1 MSTKGFKAGWL
12 ALLASTVALVARAD
26 EGAVM
31 AYRDAS
37 LPVEERV
44 HDLLV
49 RMTLE
54 EKIQQTHMFR
64 ANLLADDE
72 RSALEGAPLSPERM
86 RAVLGATGIGAHSY
100 RPYSA
105 SYINAFQK
113 IAREETR
120 LRIPVLIFAEGL
132 HGYQG
137 TCYPQMLAQAA
148 SFDTNLVRHIY
159 QAVGAEARSFGVHA
173 LHGPVLDLARDARW
187 GRSEETF
194 GEDTYLSSRLGVAA
208 VRGLQKDGQLKR
220 PDAVIADI
228 KHFAGHSPAQAGINM
243 GPVSLGQR
251 ALFTD
256 YLSVFKAA
264 FQEGGARM
272 TMAAYHELD
281 GVPCVANR
289 WLLTEVLREQ
299 WGFNGVVLSDCNA
312 VIRLLD
318 RESVSHAT
326 AESEEDAVAQS
337 LNAGLSCSFLE
348 FGSDAEGR
356 DRWPSIVQRAVQQG
370 WVSEQV
376 IDRAAGD
383 MLRLKFEL
391 GLFEQPF
398 TDTNLQSA
406 VVGTPANAALALQ
419 GAREAMTLLQNRG
432 GLLPLA
438 RTLKRIA
445 VIGPQ
450 KGTQTGDYAPFRYGP
465 SAGILDSIRAT
476 VSPETVVS
484 YVQGVPIRD
493 QVLNTAVPADYL
505 YPPDGSGHGLRA
517 EYFANRALAGEPAL
531 TRIDATVNFD
541 WNDLSPDARIPVDDF
556 SVRWTGFF
564 KAPFD
569 WTGLVG
575 VEAADG
581 IRLWVDDRLI
591 IDQWHPGA
599 VAQRVACRFE
609 GGKAHAIKLEYF
621 QAANPKAIARL
632 LWDRDPSGGIP
643 EAIAAARDAEVA
655 ILVVGEDGRTSGE
668 NYDRSSVDLPGR
680 QRELIEAVW
689 KTGTPCVMVVLNGRA
704 LALSWEAE
712 HIPSILVGW
721 FPGEAGGRAVAD
733 VLFGLYNPAGRLP
746 VTFPRATGQLPL
758 YYSQK
763 RTAAFPNARKYAG
776 DQPALDRSP
785 LFPFGH
791 GLSYTTFTYSDL
803 RIAPETIPVDGK
815 VVATCVVRNTGA
827 SAGDEVVQL
836 YVQDVVGSVTTPFRL
851 LKGFQRIHLKPDE
864 QQTLTFELGPDELQL
879 LDQSWAWKVEPG
891 AFRILIGA
899 SSEDIRLQ
907 GEFRVLPGDEN
918 SAEAN

>member
-1 MSTKGFKAGWL
+1 MLTNRIKVIWL
-12 ALLASTVALVARAD
+12 AAFTSVAALVARAGGGD
-26 EGAVM
+26 SLP
-31 AYRDAS
+31 YRDAS
-37 LPVEERV
+37 LPVEDRV
-44 HDLLV
+44 RDLLN

-54 EKIQQTHMFR
+54 EKIRQTHLFR
-64 ANLLADDE
+64 ANLLADDK
-72 RSALEGAPLSPERM
+72 RSAQEGAPLSPERM
-86 RAVLGATGIGAHSY
+86 RAVLGQAGIGAHSY
-100 RPYSA
+100 RPFSA
-105 SYINAFQK
+105 SHINQLQK

-120 LRIPVLIFAEGL
+120 LGIPVMIFAEGL

-148 SFDTNLVRHIY
+148 AFDTNLVRRIF
-159 QAVGAEARSFGVHA
+159 QAVGAEARAFGVHA

-194 GEDTYLSSRLGVAA
+194 GEDTFLASRLAVAA
-208 VRGLQKDGQLKR
+208 VRGLQKDGQLTR

-243 GPVSLGQR
+243 GPVSMGQR
-251 ALFTD
+251 ALITD

-281 GVPCVANR
+281 GVPCVVNR
-289 WLLTEVLREQ
+289 WLLTDVLRGQ
-299 WGFNGVVLSDCNA
+299 WGFDGVVLSDCNA

-326 AESEEDAVAQS
+326 AESEEDAAAQA
-337 LNAGLSCSFLE
+337 LTAGLSCSFLE

-356 DRWPSIVQRAVQQG
+356 DRWPGIVQRAVQQG
-370 WVSEQV
+370 LLSEQV
-376 IDRAAGD
+376 IERAAAD

-406 VVGTPANAALALQ
+406 AVGTPANAALALQ
-419 GAREAMTLLQNRG
+419 AAREAMTLVQNRG
-432 GLLPLA
+432 GLLPLD

-465 SAGILDSIRAT
+465 SAGILDSIRAV
-476 VSPETVVS
+476 VSPETVVA
-484 YVQGVPIRD
+484 YVQGVPIKD
-493 QVLNTAVPADYL
+493 QVLNTPIPAEFL
-505 YPPDGSGHGLRA
+505 HPPDGSGHGLQA
-517 EYFANRALAGEPAL
+517 EYFANRALAGAPAL
-531 TRIDATVNFD
+531 TRIDPTVDFD

-556 SVRWTGFF
+556 SVRWTGCF

-575 VEAADG
+575 VEATDG
-581 IRLWVDDRLI
+581 VRLWVDDQVI
-591 IDQWHPGA
+591 IDQWRAGA
-599 VAQRVACRFE
+599 VASRARCRFE
-609 GGKAHAIKLEYF
+609 AGISHRLKLEYF

-643 EAIAAARDAEVA
+643 EAVAAARDAEVA

-668 NYDRSSVDLPGR
+668 NYDRSGVELPGR

-704 LALSWEAE
+704 LALPWEAE
-712 HIPSILVGW
+712 HIPAILVGW
-721 FPGEAGGRAVAD
+721 FPGEAGGRAVAET
-733 VLFGLYNPAGRLP
+733 LFGLYNPAGRLP
-746 VTFPRATGQLPL
+746 VTFPRSTGQLPL

-776 DQPALDRSP
+776 DQPPLDRSP

-791 GLSYTTFTYSDL
+791 GISYTDFGYSDL
-803 RIAPETIPVDGK
+803 HIEPAVISADGR
-815 VVATCVVRNTGA
+815 VVVTCVVRNTGA
-827 SAGDEVVQL
+827 RAGDEVVQL
-836 YVQDVVGSVTTPFRL
+836 YVQDVVSSVTTPFRL
-851 LKGFQRIHLKPDE
+851 LKGFQRIHLHPDE
-864 QQTLTFELGPDELQL
+864 QQTLTFELGPDALQL
-879 LDQSWAWKVEPG
+879 LDRNWTWRVEPG
-891 AFRILIGA
+891 VFRVMIGA
-899 SSEDIRLQ
+899 SSEDLRLQ
-907 GEFRVLPGDEN
+907 GEFRVRARDEK
-918 SAEAN
+918 SAEAH

>member
-1 MSTKGFKAGWL
+1 MNAKHCRAGWL
-12 ALLASTVALVARAD
+12 AAVLAAVSLVAQAD
-26 EGAVM
+26 EQAAA

-37 LPVEERV
+37 LSVEDRV
-44 HDLLV
+44 RDLLG

-54 EKIQQTHMFR
+54 EKIRQTHLFR
-64 ANLLADDE
+64 ANLLAKDA
-72 RSALEGAPLSPERM
+72 RSALDGAPLSPERM
-86 RAVLGATGIGAHSY
+86 RAVLGAAGIGAHSY

-105 SYINAFQK
+105 SYINEFQK

-120 LRIPVLIFAEGL
+120 LGIPVLIFAEGL

-159 QAVGAEARSFGVHA
+159 QAVGAEARAFGVHA

-194 GEDTYLSSRLGVAA
+194 GEDTYLSSRLGVAV

-228 KHFAGHSPAQAGINM
+228 KHFAGHSPPQAGINM

-281 GVPCVANR
+281 GIPCVANP

-337 LNAGLSCSFLE
+337 LKAGLSCSFLE
-348 FGSDAEGR
+348 FGADAEGH

-370 WVSEQV
+370 LVSERV
-376 IDRAAGD
+376 LDRAAAD

-398 TDTNLQSA
+398 TDTNLQA
-406 VVGTPANAALALQ
+406 AAVGTPANAALALQ
-419 GAREAMTLLQNRG
+419 GAREAMTLVQNRG
-432 GLLPLA
+432 DLLPLA

-465 SAGILDSIRAT
+465 SAGMLDSIRAT
-476 VSPETVVS
+476 VSPETVVT
-484 YVQGVPIRD
+484 YVHGVPIRD
-493 QVLNTAVPADYL
+493 QVLNTPIPVDHL
-505 YPPDGSGHGLRA
+505 YPPDGAGHGLRA
-517 EYFANRALAGEPAL
+517 EYFANRTLAGDPAL
-531 TRIDATVNFD
+531 IRIDPTVNFD

-556 SVRWTGFF
+556 SVRWTGFL
-564 KAPFD
+564 KAPVD

-575 VEAADG
+575 VEATDG
-581 IRLWVDDRLI
+581 VRLWVDERLI
-591 IDQWHPGA
+591 IDQWRAGA
-599 VAQRVACRFE
+599 VAPRVECRFE
-609 GGKAHAIKLEYF
+609 GGKAHAIRLEYF

-632 LWDRDPSGGIP
+632 LWDRDQGGGIP
-643 EAIAAARDAEVA
+643 EAVAAARDAEVA

-704 LALSWEAE
+704 LALPWEAE

-746 VTFPRATGQLPL
+746 VTFPRSTGQLPL

-776 DQPALDRSP
+776 DQPAVDRSP

-803 RIAPETIPVDGK
+803 RIEPETIPVDGK
-815 VVATCVVRNTGA
+815 VVATCVVRNSGA
-827 SAGDEVVQL
+827 IAGDEVVQL
-836 YVQDVVGSVTTPFRL
+836 YVQDVVSSVTTPFRL
-851 LKGFQRIHLKPDE
+851 LKGFQRLHLHPGE
-864 QQTLTFELGPDELQL
+864 QQTLTFELGPDALQL
-879 LDQSWAWKVEPG
+879 LDRSWAWTVEPG
-891 AFRILIGA
+891 TFRVMVGA
-899 SSEDIRLQ
+899 SSEDIRLH
-907 GEFRVLPGDEN
+907 GEFRVLPRDRKF
-918 SAEAN
+918 AEAK